1 MRRYFVLAAL
11 AIAVLGTSGG
21 CSDSPTSFSDDAI
34 LLPATLSEALQ
45 LADQIAGEW
54 SENAQLARIGG
65 GFTVM
70 NAEGRARNHTFVYF
84 ARDGRIRRK
93 LDLHLISGVPWQF
106 DQIVSEPD
114 PPLDLT
120 GLSGSDVVIPAAIN
134 FAELVN
140 EAFPDSIPIPENF
153 SARLSSRPV
162 WPEPGGT
169 DDPTNVA
176 WRVDFLVSQ
185 VNPASGAIV
194 WYSSARF
201 YYRPESQE
209 LELLGTAIPNQ
220 PELYPFPTL

>member
-1 MRRYFVLAAL
+1 MRRRFALSALVVAVLA
-11 AIAVLGTSGG
+11 GGGG
-21 CSDSPTSFSDDAI
+21 CSDSPTSFSDDA
-34 LLPATLSEALQ
+34 LRLPATLGEAQ
-45 LADQIAGEW
+45 RLADQIAGEW

-70 NAEGRARNHTFVYF
+70 NSDGRARNHSFVYF

-93 LDLHLISGVPWQF
+93 LDLHLISGVPWHF

-120 GLSGSDVVIPAAIN
+120 GLSGSDIVIPAAIN
-134 FAELVN
+134 FAEVIN
-140 EAFPDSIPIPENF
+140 EAFPDSIPIPEDF
-153 SARLSSRPV
+153 SARLSSRAV
-162 WPEPGGT
+162 WPEPGGP
-169 DDPTNVA
+169 DDPQEVA

-185 VNPASGAIV
+185 VNPSSGAVV

-209 LELLGTAIPNQ
+209 LELLGTVIPNQ